1 MLITSKSDYLDLVYM
16 KTPRVL
22 ILQDNSLLSHALK
35 SILRGSGV
43 HQLKMVTS
51 EAKDFTNLVLDIS
64 ELDPDYVLL
73 EESALAASKNQL
85 IDLLK
90 IYPGLRVIVI
100 SEESNLLHIYQ
111 NRDMLLTRPEDL
123 LMALSSNEKPE
134 QID

>member
-1 MLITSKSDYLDLVYM
+1 V

-22 ILQDNSLLSHALK
+22 ILQENSLLSHALN
-35 SILRGSGV
+35 SILRGSNA

-73 EESALAASKNQL
+73 EESGLATSKNQL

-134 QID
+134 HQD

>member
-1 MLITSKSDYLDLVYM
+1 M
-16 KTPRVL
+16 KAPRVL
-22 ILQDNSLLSHALK
+22 ILQENSLLSHALK
-35 SILRGSGV
+35 SILRGSGA

-73 EESALAASKNQL
+73 EESAFATSKNQL

-123 LMALSSNEKPE
+123 LMALSSSEEPE
-134 QID
+134 PLD

>member
-1 MLITSKSDYLDLVYM
+1 M

-22 ILQDNSLLSHALK
+22 ILQENSLLSHALK
-35 SILRGSGV
+35 SILRGSET

-73 EESALAASKNQL
+73 EESALATSKNQL

-123 LMALSSNEKPE
+123 LMALSSSEKPE
-134 QID
+134 PLD